1 MHFVKLIVHYIVKN
15 GFIED
20 NKILTED
27 QLRSVGSIIDLFAKN
42 VAERAK
48 LIKTINEIIEN
59 AL

>member
-27 QLRSVGSIIDLFAKN
+27 QLRSVGSIIDLFAKKCCGKSEAYKN
-42 VAERAK
+42 YK
-48 LIKTINEIIEN
+48 
-59 AL
+59 